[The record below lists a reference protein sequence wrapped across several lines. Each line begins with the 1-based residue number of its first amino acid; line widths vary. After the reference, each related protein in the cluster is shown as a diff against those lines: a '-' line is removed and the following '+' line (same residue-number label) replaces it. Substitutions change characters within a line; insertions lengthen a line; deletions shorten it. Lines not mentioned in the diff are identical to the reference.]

1 MAKVRSH
8 RKSRSKS
15 MFLQKIDPKNDS
27 RKGGDVMPVMSKK
40 VREEMAYFINDK
52 GRIQYNE
59 QCVRCIYDCKQS
71 YRAILVC
78 CPRYRSKRSEKND

>member
-1 MAKVRSH
+1 MAKVRSR
-8 RKSRSKS
+8 RKSWSKR

-27 RKGGDVMPVMSKK
+27 RKGGDVMPIMSKK

-59 QCVRCIYDCKQS
+59 QCVRCTYDCKQS

>member
-1 MAKVRSH
+1 MAKVRSR
-8 RKSRSKS
+8 RKSWSKR

-59 QCVRCIYDCKQS
+59 QCVRCTYDCKHS

-78 CPRYRSKRSEKND
+78 CPRYRSKRAEKND

>member
-1 MAKVRSH
+1 MAKVRSR
-8 RKSRSKS
+8 RKSWSKR

-59 QCVRCIYDCKQS
+59 QCVRGTYDCKQS

-78 CPRYRSKRSEKND
+78 CPRYRSKRAEKND

>member
-15 MFLQKIDPKNDS
+15 MFLQKIDPKKDS
-27 RKGGDVMPVMSKK
+27 RKGGDVMPAMSKK